1 MLNSKGRISI
11 DMNIW
16 SEIILIITLVL
27 LAGFT
32 NSEIVIKAAI
42 ITMALSCLFDIILYL
57 VDLVESTNVKPSE
70 D

>member
-1 MLNSKGRISI
+1 MVMKLRYLS
-11 DMNIW
+11 
-16 SEIILIITLVL
+16 IILIITLVL

-42 ITMALSCLFDIILYL
+42 ITMALFCLFDIILYL
-57 VDLVESTNVKPSE
+57 VDLVKSTNVKPSE

>member
-1 MLNSKGRISI
+1 MKMKLRYLS
-11 DMNIW
+11 
-16 SEIILIITLVL
+16 IILIITLVL

-32 NSEIVIKAAI
+32 NSEIMIKAAVVA
-42 ITMALSCLFDIILYL
+42 MALSCLFDIILYL

>member
-1 MLNSKGRISI
+1 MIMKLRYLS
-11 DMNIW
+11 
-16 SEIILIITLVL
+16 IILIITLVL

-42 ITMALSCLFDIILYL
+42 ITMALSCLFDIVLYL

>member
-1 MLNSKGRISI
+1 MIMKLRYLS
-11 DMNIW
+11 
-16 SEIILIITLVL
+16 IILIITLVL

-32 NSEIVIKAAI
+32 NSEIVIKAVI